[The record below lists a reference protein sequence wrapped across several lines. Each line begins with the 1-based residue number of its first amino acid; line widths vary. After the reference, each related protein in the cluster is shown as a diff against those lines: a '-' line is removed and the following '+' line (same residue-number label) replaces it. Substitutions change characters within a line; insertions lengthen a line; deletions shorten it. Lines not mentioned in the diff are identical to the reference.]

1 MAADTPRVNR
11 FLAPACASILAAFV
25 LVGGPAASASGG
37 GLVGGPRGAG
47 FTAWGPEPD
56 PAGREAPPE
65 PVACV
70 GCWQPDLVT
79 SWQWQLQGRVDTSF
93 DVQMYDIDGFEAT
106 RSLVAS
112 LHADGT
118 AAVCYIDVGSW
129 ENWRPDADRFPARVL
144 GRSNGWTG
152 ERWLDIR
159 RMRVVA
165 PLMRERLG
173 LCADKGFDGVEL
185 DLVDGYQNRTGF
197 PLTGADQ
204 RRYNI
209 FLANEAHRLG
219 LSVALKNDLG
229 QIEALLPY
237 FDYALNEQCHRYH
250 ECDRLDAF
258 VEDGK
263 AVFGVEYGMKTSEFC
278 PQSNAHDFNFLRKDL
293 DLRALPRVPCRGV

>member
-1 MAADTPRVNR
+1 MKRL
-11 FLAPACASILAAFV
+11 LAPACASILAAV
-25 LVGGPAASASGG
+25 ALLGGLPMSASGADAVAAPREA
-37 GLVGGPRGAG
+37 GLA
-47 FTAWGPEPD
+47 TSKPERAA
-56 PAGREAPPE
+56 AGREGPPE
-65 PVACV
+65 PVPCV
-70 GCWQPDLVT
+70 GCWQPGLVT

-106 RSLVAS
+106 RSLVSSIHSSGA
-112 LHADGT
+112 

-129 ENWRPDADRFPARVL
+129 ENWRPDAGRFPARVL
-144 GRSNGWTG
+144 GRSNGWRG

-159 RMRVVA
+159 RMRVLA
-165 PLMRERLG
+165 PLMRERLRM
-173 LCADKGFDGVEL
+173 CADKGFDGAEL

-258 VEDGK
+258 VAAGK
-263 AVFGVEYGMKTSEFC
+263 AVFGVEYGMRTSEFC
-278 PQSNAHDFNFLRKDL
+278 GRSNAHDFNFLKKDV
-293 DLRALPRVPCRGV
+293 DLRALPRVPCRGA

>member
-1 MAADTPRVNR
+1 MKR
-11 FLAPACASILAAFV
+11 FLAPAFASILAAAV
-25 LVGGPAASASGG
+25 LLGGSASSASAAGIASAPRWARHAGSG
-37 GLVGGPRGAG
+37 
-47 FTAWGPEPD
+47 PD
-56 PAGREAPPE
+56 RAAAGREDPPE

-70 GCWQPDLVT
+70 GCWQPGIVT
-79 SWQWQLQGRVDTSF
+79 SWQWQLQGRVDTSL

-106 RSLVAS
+106 RSLVS
-112 LHADGT
+112 SIQSDGA
-118 AAVCYIDVGSW
+118 AAVCYVDVGSW
-129 ENWRPDADRFPARVL
+129 ENWRPDADRFPTRVL
-144 GRSNGWTG
+144 GRSNGWRG

-159 RMRVVA
+159 RMRVLA
-165 PLMRERLG
+165 PLMRERLVM
-173 LCADKGFDGVEL
+173 CADKGFDGAEL

-204 RRYNI
+204 RRYNM
-209 FLANEAHRLG
+209 FLANQAHRLG

-263 AVFGVEYGMKTSEFC
+263 AVFGVEYGMKPSEFC
-278 PQSNAHDFNFLRKDL
+278 GQANAHDFNSLKKDL
-293 DLRALPRVPCRGV
+293 DLRALPRVPCRGA